1 MPVYEFYCSDCHAI
15 FNFLSRQVNTD
26 KRPKCPRC
34 GRPELD
40 RQVSR
45 FAISK
50 NRPEADADGL
60 PAGMDEA
67 KLEQAMMALS
77 GEMEG
82 VDENDP
88 KAMAKFMRRFT
99 EMTGMNLG
107 DEAQEAMRRLE
118 AGGDPEQIETEMG
131 DLFGDGDNFDGLFSK
146 ERLTGL
152 KRRLAP
158 PEHDETLY
166 TMEER

>member
-1 MPVYEFYCSDCHAI
+1 MPVYEFYCGDCHAI
-15 FNFLSRQVNTD
+15 FNFLSRQMNPG
-26 KRPKCPRC
+26 KRPGCPRC
-34 GRPELD
+34 GRPELE

-50 NRPEADADGL
+50 NRPEPDAGGL
-60 PAGMDEA
+60 PAGLDEA
-67 KLEQAMMALS
+67 RMEQAMMALA

-82 VDENDP
+82 ADENDP
-88 KAMAKFMRRFT
+88 KAMARLMRKFS

-107 DEAQEAMRRLE
+107 EEAQEAMRRLE
-118 AGGDPEQIETEMG
+118 GGEDPEQIEAEMG
-131 DLFGDGDNFDGLFSK
+131 DLFGEGDNLDGLFGQGK
-146 ERLTGL
+146 LAKL

-166 TMEER
+166 TF

>member
-1 MPVYEFYCSDCHAI
+1 MPVYEFYCGDCHAI
-15 FNFLSRQVNTD
+15 FNFLSRRVNID
-26 KRPKCPRC
+26 KRPTCPRC
-34 GRPELD
+34 GRPELE

-50 NRPEADADGL
+50 NRPEAEADGL
-60 PAGMDEA
+60 PPGMDEG
-67 KLEQAMMALS
+67 KMEQAMMALA

-88 KAMAKFMRRFT
+88 RAMARFMRKFS

-107 DEAQEAMRRLE
+107 GEAEEAMRRLE
-118 AGGDPEQIETEMG
+118 AGDDPELIEAEMG
-131 DLFGDGDNFDGLFSK
+131 DLLGDGDNLDGLFGK
-146 ERLTGL
+146 DRLAKI

-158 PEHDETLY
+158 PAHDDTLY
-166 TMEER
+166 TL

>member
-26 KRPKCPRC
+26 KRPACPRC
-34 GRPELD
+34 SRPDLE

-50 NRPEADADGL
+50 NRPDAEPEGL
-60 PAGMDEA
+60 PPGMDEERM
-67 KLEQAMMALS
+67 EQAMMTLAS
-77 GEMEG
+77 EMDG

-88 KAMAKFMRRFT
+88 KAMARFMRRFT

-107 DEAQEAMRRLE
+107 DEAHEAMRRLE
-118 AGGDPEQIETEMG
+118 NGEDPEQIEAEMG
-131 DLFGDGDNFDGLFSK
+131 DLFGDDSNLDGLFGK
-146 ERLTGL
+146 EKMARI

-166 TMEER
+166 AL

>member
-26 KRPKCPRC
+26 RRPTCPRC
-34 GRPELD
+34 GRPELE

-60 PAGMDEA
+60 PAGMDEE
-67 KLEQAMMALS
+67 KMEQVMMSLA

-82 VDENDP
+82 VDESDP
-88 KAMAKFMRRFT
+88 QSMARFMRRFT
-99 EMTGMNLG
+99 EVTGMELG
-107 DEAQEAMRRLE
+107 GEAQEAMRRLE
-118 AGGDPEQIETEMG
+118 AGEDPERIEAEMSN
-131 DLFGDGDNFDGLFSK
+131 LFGDDENPDALFGKGRFS
-146 ERLTGL
+146 RL

-166 TMEER
+166 TM

>member
-1 MPVYEFYCSDCHAI
+1 MPIYEFYCGDCHAI
-15 FNFLSRQVNTD
+15 FNFLSRTVNTE
-26 KRPKCPRC
+26 KLPPCPRC

-50 NRPEADADGL
+50 NRPEPGSDGL
-60 PAGMDEA
+60 PEGLDEA
-67 KLEQAMMALS
+67 KMEQAMMALA

-82 VDENDP
+82 VDEEDP
-88 KAMAKFMRRFT
+88 RAMAHFMRKFSA
-99 EMTGMNLG
+99 MTGMELG
-107 DEAQEAMRRLE
+107 DEAHEAMRRLE
-118 AGGDPEQIETEMG
+118 AGEDPEQIEAEMG
-131 DLFGDGDNFDGLFSK
+131 DLFGTEGSPEALFGK
-146 ERLTGL
+146 GKLARL

-166 TMEER
+166 KL

>member
-1 MPVYEFYCSDCHAI
+1 MPVYEFYCGDCHAI

-26 KRPKCPRC
+26 RQPKCPRC
-34 GRPELD
+34 GRPELE
-40 RQVSR
+40 RLVSR

-50 NRPEADADGL
+50 NRPEPDANGL
-60 PAGMDEA
+60 PADLDEE
-67 KLEQAMMALS
+67 KMEQAMMALA

-88 KAMAKFMRRFT
+88 RAMARFMRKFS

-107 DEAQEAMRRLE
+107 GEAEEAMRRLE
-118 AGGDPEQIETEMG
+118 AGDNPEQIEAEMG
-131 DLFGDGDNFDGLFSK
+131 DLFGDGDNPDGLFGK
-146 ERLTGL
+146 ERLARI
-152 KRRLAP
+152 KRRLGP

-166 TMEER
+166 TM

>member
-1 MPVYEFYCSDCHAI
+1 MPVYEFYCGDCHAV

-26 KRPKCPRC
+26 ARPPCPRC
-34 GRPELD
+34 GRPELE

-50 NRPEADADGL
+50 HRQESDADGL

-67 KLEQAMMALS
+67 QMEQAMMALA

-82 VDENDP
+82 TDENDP
-88 KAMAKFMRRFT
+88 RAMARFMRRFT

-118 AGGDPEQIETEMG
+118 AGEDPEQIEAEMG
-131 DLFGDGDNFDGLFSK
+131 DLFGDDSSLEGLFGK
-146 ERLTGL
+146 EKLSGL
-152 KRRLAP
+152 KRRMAP
-158 PEHDETLY
+158 PEQDETLY
-166 TMEER
+166 VL

>member
-1 MPVYEFYCSDCHAI
+1 MPVYEFYCSDCHTV

-26 KRPKCPRC
+26 KRPTCPRC
-34 GRPELD
+34 GRPELE

-60 PAGMDEA
+60 PVGMDDA
-67 KLEQAMMALS
+67 KMEQAMMALA

-88 KAMAKFMRRFT
+88 RAMAKFMRKFS
-99 EMTGMNLG
+99 EVTGMSLG
-107 DEAQEAMRRLE
+107 DEAREALGRLE
-118 AGGDPEQIETEMG
+118 AGDDPEQVEAEMG
-131 DLFGDGDNFDGLFSK
+131 DLFNDGDSLDGLFGK
-146 ERLTGL
+146 ERLSRL

-158 PEHDETLY
+158 PEHDDTLY
-166 TMEER
+166 TL

>member
-1 MPVYEFYCSDCHAI
+1 MPVYEFYCADCHAI
-15 FNFLSRQVNTD
+15 FNFLSHQINTG
-26 KRPKCPRC
+26 KRPSCPRC
-34 GRPELD
+34 GRPDLE
-40 RQVSR
+40 RQVSS

-67 KLEQAMMALS
+67 SMEQAMMALA

-82 VDENDP
+82 MDENDP
-88 KAMAKFMRRFT
+88 KAMARVMRKFT

-118 AGGDPEQIETEMG
+118 AGEDPEQIEAEMG
-131 DLFGDGDNFDGLFSK
+131 ELFGGDDSLDGLLGK
-146 ERLTGL
+146 GKMANI
-152 KRRLAP
+152 KRRLPP

-166 TMEER
+166 TL

>member
-1 MPVYEFYCSDCHAI
+1 MPVYEFYCSDCHAV

-26 KRPKCPRC
+26 KRPTCPRC
-34 GRPELD
+34 GRPELE

-50 NRPEADADGL
+50 NRPEPDADGL
-60 PAGMDEA
+60 PAGLDEE
-67 KLEQAMMALS
+67 KMEQAMMALA

-88 KAMAKFMRRFT
+88 RAMARFMRKFS
-99 EMTGMNLG
+99 EMTGMSLG
-107 DEAQEAMRRLE
+107 GAAEEAMRRLA
-118 AGGDPEQIETEMG
+118 AGEDPEQIETELG
-131 DLFGDGDNFDGLFSK
+131 ELFGDGDNLDGLFGK
-146 ERLTGL
+146 ERLAKI

-166 TMEER
+166 TM

>member
-1 MPVYEFYCSDCHAI
+1 MPVYEFYCADCHAI
-15 FNFLSRQVNTD
+15 FNFLSRQINTD
-26 KRPKCPRC
+26 KRPSCPRC
-34 GRPELD
+34 GRPNLE

-67 KLEQAMMALS
+67 RMEQAMMALA

-82 VDENDP
+82 MDENDP
-88 KAMAKFMRRFT
+88 KAMARVMRKFT

-118 AGGDPEQIETEMG
+118 AGEDPEQIEAEMG
-131 DLFGDGDNFDGLFSK
+131 DLFGGDDSLDGLFGK
-146 ERLTGL
+146 GKMANI

-158 PEHDETLY
+158 PEHDDTLY
-166 TMEER
+166 TL

>member
-15 FNFLSRQVNTD
+15 FNFLSRQVNTG
-26 KRPKCPRC
+26 KRPACPRC
-34 GRPELD
+34 GRAELE

-45 FAISK
+45 FAISR
-50 NRPEADADGL
+50 NRPEPDADGL
-60 PAGMDEA
+60 PAGLDEERM
-67 KLEQAMMALS
+67 EQAMMALA
-77 GEMEG
+77 GEMGG

-88 KAMAKFMRRFT
+88 RAMARFMRKFS

-107 DEAQEAMRRLE
+107 DEAEEAMRRLE
-118 AGGDPEQIETEMG
+118 TGEDPEQIEAEMG
-131 DLFGDGDNFDGLFSK
+131 DLFGDNSNLDGLFGK
-146 ERLTGL
+146 EKLAGI

-166 TMEER
+166 AL

>member
-1 MPVYEFYCSDCHAI
+1 MPVYEFYCGDCHAV

-26 KRPKCPRC
+26 ARPSCPRC
-34 GRPELD
+34 GRPQLE

-50 NRPEADADGL
+50 NRPEGGADGL
-60 PAGMDEA
+60 PAGIDEA
-67 KLEQAMMALS
+67 QMEQAMMTLA

-82 VDENDP
+82 MNENDP
-88 KAMAKFMRRFT
+88 KAMARFMRRFT
-99 EMTGMNLG
+99 EMTGLNLG

-118 AGGDPEQIETEMG
+118 AGEDPEQIEAEMG
-131 DLFGDGDNFDGLFSK
+131 DLFGDDSSLDGLLGK
-146 ERLTGL
+146 EKLSGL

-166 TMEER
+166 VM

>member
-1 MPVYEFYCSDCHAI
+1 MPVYEFYCGDCHAI
-15 FNFLSRQVNTD
+15 FNFLSRQVNTA
-26 KRPKCPRC
+26 KRPICPRC
-34 GRPELD
+34 GRPELE

-50 NRPEADADGL
+50 NRPEPGGEDLPEGL
-60 PAGMDEA
+60 DEE
-67 KLEQAMMALS
+67 KMEQAMMALA

-88 KAMAKFMRRFT
+88 RAMARFMRKFS

-118 AGGDPEQIETEMG
+118 GGEDPEQIEAEMG
-131 DLFGDGDNFDGLFSK
+131 DLFGDGDNLDGLFGK
-146 ERLTGL
+146 ERLSVIR
-152 KRRLAP
+152 RRLAP
-158 PEHDETLY
+158 PDHDDTLY
-166 TMEER
+166 TM

>member
-26 KRPKCPRC
+26 KRPTCPRC
-34 GRPELD
+34 SRPELE

-50 NRPEADADGL
+50 NRPEPDVDGL
-60 PAGMDEA
+60 PAGLDEE
-67 KLEQAMMALS
+67 KMEQAMMALA

-88 KAMAKFMRRFT
+88 RAMARFMRKFS

-107 DEAQEAMRRLE
+107 GEAEEAMRRLE
-118 AGGDPEQIETEMG
+118 AGDDPEQIEAEMG
-131 DLFGDGDNFDGLFSK
+131 DLFGDGGNLDGLFGK
-146 ERLTGL
+146 EKLAGIR
-152 KRRLAP
+152 KRLAP
-158 PEHDETLY
+158 PEHDEKLY
-166 TMEER
+166 TL